1 MSTQDMQFVD
11 YDYYIYLKN
20 LLIAGKSERPLP
32 KNEMAMLRGHI
43 TLDEAFI
50 LGMLCNA

>member
-11 YDYYIYLKN
+11 YDYWHYLKH
-20 LLIAGKSERPLP
+20 LLIAGKSENPIPESEQAL
-32 KNEMAMLRGHI
+32 LRGII